1 MKRMGDTITKASI
14 EVESLNE
21 TAALMQESSEK
32 AAETIATLCSI
43 NEQVEA
49 MIKNVQEQTNQTNMS
64 VQKIQEATAFIA
76 SVAEETNLLSLNAS
90 IEAARAGESG
100 RGFAVVANQ
109 IKTLSEQS
117 NASSG
122 EIENTAKQLYE
133 DSHRA
138 VESMQQM
145 HETINSQSASMEATQ
160 RVLQEVMEEIGD
172 SMQRMSQM
180 KQSTGELEEVRNEIL
195 ASMDALSE
203 FAQNNLASTK
213 QTYEQTNEVADTF
226 EKVNSSAEELRSI
239 AAKLADSIRYFKI
252 EK

>member
-1 MKRMGDTITKASI
+1 
-14 EVESLNE
+14 
-21 TAALMQESSEK
+21 
-32 AAETIATLCSI
+32 
-43 NEQVEA
+43 
-49 MIKNVQEQTNQTNMS
+49 
-64 VQKIQEATAFIA
+64 
-76 SVAEETNLLSLNAS
+76 
-90 IEAARAGESG
+90 
-100 RGFAVVANQ
+100 
-109 IKTLSEQS
+109 
-117 NASSG
+117 
-122 EIENTAKQLYE
+122 
-133 DSHRA
+133 
-138 VESMQQM
+138 MQQM

>member
-1 MKRMGDTITKASI
+1 M
-14 EVESLNE
+14 
-21 TAALMQESSEK
+21 
-32 AAETIATLCSI
+32 
-43 NEQVEA
+43 
-49 MIKNVQEQTNQTNMS
+49 
-64 VQKIQEATAFIA
+64 
-76 SVAEETNLLSLNAS
+76 
-90 IEAARAGESG
+90 
-100 RGFAVVANQ
+100 
-109 IKTLSEQS
+109 
-117 NASSG
+117 
-122 EIENTAKQLYE
+122 YE

-145 HETINSQSASMEATQ
+145 RETINSQSASMEATQ

>member
-1 MKRMGDTITKASI
+1 MR
-14 EVESLNE
+14 
-21 TAALMQESSEK
+21 
-32 AAETIATLCSI
+32 
-43 NEQVEA
+43 
-49 MIKNVQEQTNQTNMS
+49 
-64 VQKIQEATAFIA
+64 
-76 SVAEETNLLSLNAS
+76 
-90 IEAARAGESG
+90 
-100 RGFAVVANQ
+100 
-109 IKTLSEQS
+109 
-117 NASSG
+117 
-122 EIENTAKQLYE
+122 
-133 DSHRA
+133 
-138 VESMQQM
+138 
-145 HETINSQSASMEATQ
+145 ETINSQSASMEATQ
-160 RVLQEVMEEIGD
+160 RVLQEVMEEIGN

>member
-1 MKRMGDTITKASI
+1 
-14 EVESLNE
+14 
-21 TAALMQESSEK
+21 
-32 AAETIATLCSI
+32 
-43 NEQVEA
+43 
-49 MIKNVQEQTNQTNMS
+49 
-64 VQKIQEATAFIA
+64 
-76 SVAEETNLLSLNAS
+76 
-90 IEAARAGESG
+90 
-100 RGFAVVANQ
+100 
-109 IKTLSEQS
+109 
-117 NASSG
+117 
-122 EIENTAKQLYE
+122 
-133 DSHRA
+133 
-138 VESMQQM
+138 M

>member
-1 MKRMGDTITKASI
+1 
-14 EVESLNE
+14 
-21 TAALMQESSEK
+21 
-32 AAETIATLCSI
+32 
-43 NEQVEA
+43 
-49 MIKNVQEQTNQTNMS
+49 
-64 VQKIQEATAFIA
+64 
-76 SVAEETNLLSLNAS
+76 
-90 IEAARAGESG
+90 
-100 RGFAVVANQ
+100 
-109 IKTLSEQS
+109 
-117 NASSG
+117 
-122 EIENTAKQLYE
+122 
-133 DSHRA
+133 
-138 VESMQQM
+138 MQQM
-145 HETINSQSASMEATQ
+145 RETINSQSASMEATQ

>member
-1 MKRMGDTITKASI
+1 MLPVVR
-14 EVESLNE
+14 L
-21 TAALMQESSEK
+21 
-32 AAETIATLCSI
+32 
-43 NEQVEA
+43 
-49 MIKNVQEQTNQTNMS
+49 
-64 VQKIQEATAFIA
+64 KIRQ
-76 SVAEETNLLSLNAS
+76 NN
-90 IEAARAGESG
+90 
-100 RGFAVVANQ
+100 
-109 IKTLSEQS
+109 
-117 NASSG
+117 
-122 EIENTAKQLYE
+122 YE

-145 HETINSQSASMEATQ
+145 RETINSQSASMEATQ
-160 RVLQEVMEEIGD
+160 RILQEVMEEIRD

>member
-1 MKRMGDTITKASI
+1 
-14 EVESLNE
+14 
-21 TAALMQESSEK
+21 
-32 AAETIATLCSI
+32 
-43 NEQVEA
+43 
-49 MIKNVQEQTNQTNMS
+49 
-64 VQKIQEATAFIA
+64 
-76 SVAEETNLLSLNAS
+76 
-90 IEAARAGESG
+90 
-100 RGFAVVANQ
+100 
-109 IKTLSEQS
+109 
-117 NASSG
+117 
-122 EIENTAKQLYE
+122 
-133 DSHRA
+133 
-138 VESMQQM
+138 MQQM

-160 RVLQEVMEEIGD
+160 MVLQEVMEEIGD

-213 QTYEQTNEVADTF
+213 QTYEQANEVADTF

>member
-1 MKRMGDTITKASI
+1 MR
-14 EVESLNE
+14 
-21 TAALMQESSEK
+21 
-32 AAETIATLCSI
+32 
-43 NEQVEA
+43 
-49 MIKNVQEQTNQTNMS
+49 
-64 VQKIQEATAFIA
+64 
-76 SVAEETNLLSLNAS
+76 
-90 IEAARAGESG
+90 
-100 RGFAVVANQ
+100 
-109 IKTLSEQS
+109 
-117 NASSG
+117 
-122 EIENTAKQLYE
+122 
-133 DSHRA
+133 
-138 VESMQQM
+138 
-145 HETINSQSASMEATQ
+145 ETINSQSASMEATQ

>member
-1 MKRMGDTITKASI
+1 M
-14 EVESLNE
+14 
-21 TAALMQESSEK
+21 
-32 AAETIATLCSI
+32 
-43 NEQVEA
+43 
-49 MIKNVQEQTNQTNMS
+49 
-64 VQKIQEATAFIA
+64 
-76 SVAEETNLLSLNAS
+76 
-90 IEAARAGESG
+90 
-100 RGFAVVANQ
+100 
-109 IKTLSEQS
+109 
-117 NASSG
+117 
-122 EIENTAKQLYE
+122 YE

-145 HETINSQSASMEATQ
+145 RETINSQSASMEATQ
-160 RVLQEVMEEIGD
+160 RVLQEVMEEIGN